1 MATVASSSLTY
12 GTKNYLVWTPVLC
25 STFDSYESSVV
36 IWVINS
42 NLLSKKI
49 YMYTIL
55 KLWNFTSHY
64 CWTPHN
70 REKLLDVYNFVVYW
84 SFFIRR
90 LVCFVVS
97 NMYKNTSKVKE
108 FDKNCFKGNYHKI
121 SAFSGNS
128 MYPWVHRT
136 FVIKHRK
143 QKSVKATGSNV
154 KGFLGI
160 PSVHVSNW
168 LTPLLPMN
176 LLIVHTW
183 TSIKDMWLLQ

>member
-25 STFDSYESSVV
+25 STFDSSESSVV

-128 MYPWVHRT
+128 NVSVSAQNLCNKT
-136 FVIKHRK
+136 QKAKICKGNRK
-143 QKSVKATGSNV
+143 
-154 KGFLGI
+154 
-160 PSVHVSNW
+160 
-168 LTPLLPMN
+168 
-176 LLIVHTW
+176 
-183 TSIKDMWLLQ
+183 